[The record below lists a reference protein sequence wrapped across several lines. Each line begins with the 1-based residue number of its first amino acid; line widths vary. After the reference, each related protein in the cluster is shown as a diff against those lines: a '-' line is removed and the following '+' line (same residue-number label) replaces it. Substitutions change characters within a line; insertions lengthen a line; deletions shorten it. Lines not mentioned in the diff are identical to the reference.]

1 MSFEAYVTLGVVLVS
16 FVLFAKEYF
25 SIDHIALSIIAVLVI
40 TGVLT
45 AEEGVKG
52 FANPATITV
61 AAMFVLSDALLRTGL
76 LERLGPLFIKFLQK
90 SYRGALL
97 TMIAS
102 TGLISGFINNTP
114 VVASLIPVINNAGK
128 KTSIPAS
135 KLLIPLSFGA
145 MFGGCITLI
154 GTSTNLLINGI
165 AVKSGLD
172 PIGMFDFAPLGL
184 IFFAV
189 GTMYLLFFSNKLL
202 PSTSGMLDDSGIQV
216 KNYLTEITILSK
228 LEAPAAEPLL
238 LRNLFKQ
245 DGFEVEVLRVRRET
259 ETFENPDQ
267 DFTLLEN
274 DHLIIKGE
282 REKIRALL
290 KNEALYISENLGSR
304 SFENEETRLVEIV
317 VLPTSNLVNTK
328 LDNID
333 FLDRYRAKILAIRQ
347 RGSER
352 LGELGKIRLKAGDML
367 YLQTNE
373 LGFKLL
379 RRAEQQ
385 VPAPFVSLGS
395 TEVPKVNKWKLSAV
409 VFLIGIIVTLAA
421 MNIISIMVGA
431 LAGIA
436 VLVFLG
442 ITNMEDAYQ
451 AIDWKVVVLIAGAL
465 CLGEAMS
472 KSGLSEMLANF
483 LVTHVGEKMG
493 PVAVISV
500 LYLTT
505 SLLTEIMSNNAAAA
519 LLAPIALSIAASFG
533 ADPLPF
539 LMAIAFAAS
548 ASFMTPIGYQTNTM
562 VYSAGNYAFKDFIKI
577 GTPLNVLFWILATL
591 LIPLFYPL

>member
-1 MSFEAYVTLGVVLVS
+1 MSFEAYVTLGVVLIS

-25 SIDHIALSIIAVLVI
+25 SIDHIALCIIAVLVI

-61 AAMFVLSDALLRTGL
+61 ASMFVLSDALLRTGL
-76 LERLGPLFIKFLQK
+76 LERLGPFFIKLLQK

-97 TMIAS
+97 TMIS
-102 TGLISGFINNTP
+102 TTGFISGFINNTP
-114 VVASLIPVINNAGK
+114 VVASLIPIINTASK

-165 AVKSGLD
+165 AVKAGLD

-189 GTMYLLFFSNKLL
+189 GTVYLLFMSNILL
-202 PSTSGMLDDSGIQV
+202 PSTSGQLDDADIQV
-216 KNYLTEITILSK
+216 KNYLTEITILPK
-228 LEAPAAEPLL
+228 PEGKTEEVLL
-238 LRNLFKQ
+238 LSNLFRQ
-245 DGFEVEVLRVRRET
+245 DGMEVEVLRIRRDKRTYEQP
-259 ETFENPDQ
+259 EQTFA
-267 DFTLLEN
+267 LEED
-274 DHLIIKGE
+274 DHLIIRGE

-290 KNEALYISENLGSR
+290 KNEALYISENMGSR
-304 SFENEETRLVEIV
+304 TFENEETRLVEIV
-317 VLPTSNLVNTK
+317 VLPTSDLVNK
-328 LDNID
+328 RLDDID
-333 FLDRYRAKILAIRQ
+333 FLSRFRAKILAIRQ
-347 RGSER
+347 RGTER
-352 LGELGKIRLKAGDML
+352 LGELGRIRLKAGDML
-367 YLQTNE
+367 YLQTSE

-395 TEVPKVNKWKLSAV
+395 SEAPSVNKWKLSAV
-409 VFLIGIIVTLAA
+409 VLIIGIIVTLAA
-421 MNIISIMVGA
+421 MNILPIMVGA

-436 VLVFLG
+436 ALVFLG
-442 ITNMEDAYQ
+442 ITRMEDAYQ
-451 AIDWKVVVLIAGAL
+451 AIDWKVVILLGGAL

-472 KSGLSEMLANF
+472 KSGLSEMMANM
-483 LVTHVGEKMG
+483 LVVHVGKQMG
-493 PVAVISV
+493 AVAVVSV

-505 SLLTEIMSNNAAAA
+505 SILTEIMSNNAAAA

-533 ADPLPF
+533 VDPLPF

-562 VYSAGNYAFKDFIKI
+562 VYSAGNYAFKDFTKI
-577 GTPLNVLFWILATL
+577 GAPLNIIFWIVATV

>member
-1 MSFEAYVTLGVVLVS
+1 MSFEAYVTLGVVLVA

-25 SIDHIALSIIAVLVI
+25 SIDHIAISIIVVLVI

-76 LERLGPLFIKFLQK
+76 LERLGPPFIKLLQK

-97 TMIAS
+97 VMIS
-102 TGLISGFINNTP
+102 TTGFLSGFINNTP

-165 AVKSGLD
+165 AVKAGLD

-189 GTMYLLFFSNKLL
+189 GTVYLLLFSKALL
-202 PSTSGMLDDSGIQV
+202 PATSGQLDDTEIQV
-216 KNYLTEITILSK
+216 KNYLTELTVLPK
-228 LEAPAAEPLL
+228 PKDKETEVLL
-238 LRNLFKQ
+238 LSNLFKQ
-245 DGFEVEVLRVRRET
+245 DGLEVEVLRVRRDT
-259 ETFENPDQ
+259 QTFEQPKQ
-267 DFTLLEN
+267 DFQLLEN
-274 DHLIIKGE
+274 DHLIVKGE
-282 REKIRALL
+282 REKIRGLL

-304 SFENEETRLVEIV
+304 TFENEETRLVEIV
-317 VLPTSNLVNTK
+317 VLPTSDLVNKK
-328 LDNID
+328 LDDID
-333 FLDRYRAKILAIRQ
+333 FLDRFRAKVLAIRQ
-347 RGSER
+347 RGTER

-367 YLQTNE
+367 YLQTSE

-379 RRAEQQ
+379 RRAEQH

-409 VFLIGIIVTLAA
+409 LLTIALVVCLAA

-442 ITNMEDAYQ
+442 ISRMEDAYQ
-451 AIDWKVVVLIAGAL
+451 AIDWKVVILLAGAL

-472 KSGLSEMLANF
+472 KSGLSEMMANM
-483 LVTHVGEKMG
+483 LVTHVGKQMG
-493 PVAVISV
+493 AVAVVSV
-500 LYLTT
+500 LYLST
-505 SLLTEIMSNNAAAA
+505 SILTEVMSNNAAAA
-519 LLAPIALSIAASFG
+519 LLAPIALSIAVSFG

-539 LMAIAFAAS
+539 LMAIAFASS

-562 VYSAGNYAFKDFIKI
+562 VYSAGNYAFKDFTKI
-577 GTPLNVLFWILATL
+577 GAPLNLIFWMLATV